1 MSLWRRHTVLQDRY
15 NPMSEG
21 ELEQMTP
28 GHFAQQDPATRS
40 MLLTALY
47 VAQQQRGYLTPT
59 AIQGV
64 AERLGM
70 NPGEV
75 YETATF
81 YSMYRDKPLGR
92 YVIQVCEGLS
102 CHLAGGAESL
112 VDYLRQKLDI
122 GPGETTRDGLFSL
135 QMVQCLAAC
144 GSSPSMRINDTLHE
158 NLTFDRVDMILE
170 ELRRGGR

>member
-1 MSLWRRHTVLQDRY
+1 
-15 NPMSEG
+15 
-21 ELEQMTP
+21 
-28 GHFAQQDPATRS
+28 

-59 AIQGV
+59 AIQRV

-92 YVIQVCEGLS
+92 YVIQACEGLS
-102 CHLAGGAESL
+102 CHLAGGAETL

-135 QMVQCLAAC
+135 QTVQCLAAC